1 MKKLLALCL
10 LGCLLLTACG
20 VSPQPEVTTAHALL
34 QIPQYAELSADL
46 GTELSPTGLS
56 CLSGESLYFLATTAP
71 ETGSSTPSL
80 YRAELT
86 PDAKAELLWNGPEVE
101 GPDHFTAVVSLFA
114 GEDGTVW
121 TMETTTH
128 YIFDLP
134 KNFDETTHD
143 KWEYYQ
149 FRGNIATFRQFSPE
163 GKELT
168 SFRHTGLNDDYQTAA
183 YYGGKL
189 YCAMERTITVLDT
202 KGTTLSTVEA
212 PAYVTA
218 MLPME
223 GGLGVMTDH
232 EADGRSRLYL
242 LGGETFT
249 LTEKSHLPMSVYD
262 PSGTAGSRVYFT
274 DRGNLFSWDTAEG
287 KGQKHLDWQDLGR
300 DRADV
305 MDVLTQDGETV
316 VALWQAEAGTSL
328 QLLMLTPDEKKTVQ
342 SDLILGVLFPDDN
355 TMALALRFNSKNNGG
370 SVRVADYSEYEA
382 LGLGAEEMLR
392 TDMVT
397 GRGPDL
403 LFSSVQE
410 IPVTAL
416 APNRLQDLKPFI
428 SNDGALAKQGLME
441 PLFAAMETG
450 DGRLP
455 SITAG
460 FRFVTAVGNADV
472 LGQEPLTAKR
482 AAELAKT
489 LTGDGFPP
497 AETYTTQSMAF
508 YNLLCRMAGNYDLA
522 GDFTPNTEDFEAGL
536 ILTGLYPK
544 SLDWDRY
551 NKKGIYKDAVRVRL
565 GSQLLLSG
573 NYGSFSALAE
583 DLSTVGDAAVLC
595 GWPDTTGGHAF
606 EVWETWGMTTSCK
619 DTDLAW
625 LFLRQILLAD
635 VQDSLPLTGFPT
647 NATSFRRA
655 ARAAMQRG
663 GESQLAV
670 GKDQITVSDTLTETQ
685 FAALE
690 AAIAETALL
699 AQPVESRLADR
710 MYEAVQPYF
719 AGRMTA
725 EQAVTAAAYA
735 RQQYL
740 HPEAAS

>member
-10 LGCLLLTACG
+10 LFCLLLTACG
-20 VSPQPEVTTAHALL
+20 KNLQPEVTTAHALL

-46 GTELSPTGLS
+46 GTDLSPMGLS
-56 CLSGESLYFLATTAP
+56 CLSGDSLYFLAVTSPQDGA
-71 ETGSSTPSL
+71 GTPGL

-86 PDAKAELLWNGPEVE
+86 PDAKAELLWNGPEPE
-101 GPDHFTAVVSLFA
+101 GPDHFTAVVCLFA

-121 TMETTTH
+121 TLETTTH

-134 KNFDETTHD
+134 KNFDETTQD

-149 FRGNIATFRQFSPE
+149 FRGNMATFRQFSPE

-168 SFRHTGLNDDYQTAA
+168 SFRHSGLNDDYQTAA
-183 YYGGKL
+183 YCGGNL
-189 YCAMERTITVLDT
+189 YCAMESTITVLDT
-202 KGTTLSTVEA
+202 KGTTVTTVDA

-232 EADGRSRLYL
+232 EADGYSHLYL
-242 LGGETFT
+242 LDGETFT
-249 LTEKSHLPMSVYD
+249 LTEKSRLPMSVYD
-262 PSGTAGSRVYFT
+262 PSGMAGNRVYFT

-287 KGQKHLDWQDLGR
+287 KGQKHLDWQDLNR
-300 DRADV
+300 NRADV
-305 MDVLTQDGETV
+305 LDVLTQDGETV

-328 QLLMLTPDEKKTVQ
+328 QLLILTPDEKKTVQ

-355 TMALALRFNSKNNGG
+355 IMTLALRFNSKNNGG
-370 SVRVADYSEYEA
+370 TVRVADYSEYEA

-392 TDMVT
+392 TDMAT

-403 LFSSVQE
+403 LFSSVQDN
-410 IPVTAL
+410 PVTAL
-416 APNRLQDLKPFI
+416 APNRLQDLRPFI
-428 SNDGALAKQGLME
+428 SKDGALAKQGLME
-441 PLFAAMETG
+441 PVLHAMETA

-455 SITAG
+455 AITAC
-460 FRFVTAVGNADV
+460 FRFVTAAGNADV
-472 LGQEPLTAKR
+472 LGQEPLTASR
-482 AAELAKT
+482 AAELAAS

-497 AETYTTQSMAF
+497 VETYTTQSFAF
-508 YNLLCRMAGNYDLA
+508 YSHLCRLAEKYDLA
-522 GDFTPNTEDFEAGL
+522 GSFTPNTEDFEAGL
-536 ILTGLYPK
+536 IWTGLYPK
-544 SLDWDRY
+544 NLDWDRY
-551 NKKGIYKDAVRVRL
+551 DKKGIYKDAVRVRL

-583 DLSTVGDAAVLC
+583 DMSTVGDAAVLC
-595 GWPDTTGGHAF
+595 GWPDTPNGHAF
-606 EVWETWGMTTSCK
+606 EIWETWGMTTSCK

-663 GESQLAV
+663 SESQLAV
-670 GKDQITVSDTLTETQ
+670 GKEWISVSDTLTEAQ

-690 AAIAETALL
+690 AAIAETTVLT
-699 AQPVESRLADR
+699 QPVDPILADR
-710 MYEAVQPYF
+710 MYEAVLPYF

-725 EQAVTAAAYA
+725 EQAITAAGAA

-740 HPEAAS
+740 HPETVS